1 MGYNTYSSRHGN
13 VLSKQN
19 PLSLDDEEVEKLMD
33 VPNKGV
39 KSLPRER
46 VILAR
51 SQLGSQ
57 AIVQEGLS
65 SNLSKDGNTKGNPR
79 QLQSVARDI

>member
-1 MGYNTYSSRHGN
+1 
-13 VLSKQN
+13 
-19 PLSLDDEEVEKLMD
+19 MD

-46 VILAR
+46 VVLAR

-57 AIVQEGLS
+57 AIVQEGFS
-65 SNLSKDGNTKGNPR
+65 SNLGKDGDAQGNPR
-79 QLQSVARDI
+79 QLQGVARDI